1 MGFTYP
7 AVAGGMRNDRRA
19 FATALASLQ
28 GTAANFA
35 AHCIK
40 EARVRE
46 QYLRDIHN
54 MSVEFTQAVNSGA
67 MTPQEASIQAN
78 RMRNEILELSRLK
91 SSPVGR
97 AYAKSLKKSGRT
109 MAELAEQYAT
119 RLYQTSF
126 TSLSESQQA
135 AVYKEIVQSA
145 GRDRGAATS
154 LAKGLGVA
162 GKRILFVSFAVAAY
176 EIFQAEDK
184 ATETLH
190 QGAIATAGIAGGWAA
205 GTGVVAVGAC
215 AATAPVC
222 VGVAALIGGV
232 LAAAGTEMLY
242 GTIYTVP

>member
-7 AVAGGMRNDRRA
+7 AVAGGMQNDRRA

-46 QYLRDIHN
+46 QYLRDIRN
-54 MSVEFTQAVNSGA
+54 MSTEFTQAVNSGA

-109 MAELAEQYAT
+109 MAELAEQYAI

-154 LAKGLGVA
+154 LAKDLGWLGSVFFLFHLLSQLMKYSRLKIKQRKHFIREQLPRQGLLGDGLQEQVLWLLA
-162 GKRILFVSFAVAAY
+162 FAPPPLRYASAS
-176 EIFQAEDK
+176 QR
-184 ATETLH
+184 
-190 QGAIATAGIAGGWAA
+190 
-205 GTGVVAVGAC
+205 
-215 AATAPVC
+215 
-222 VGVAALIGGV
+222 
-232 LAAAGTEMLY
+232 
-242 GTIYTVP
+242 